1 LNVFGT
7 IIARQKEVEGKE
19 VQSDGMEICKFDQSN
34 KMHDNLTAIMTDGQG
49 IVLYCILKRSES
61 HLQEKPMGFENAK
74 NPLWK

>member
-1 LNVFGT
+1 
-7 IIARQKEVEGKE
+7 
-19 VQSDGMEICKFDQSN
+19 MEICKFDQSN

-61 HLQEKPMGFENAK
+61 HLQEKLMGFENAK